1 MPSPTGVTSQTTDW
15 LRLSLSATSVAL
27 TVAALLT
34 IIVGWIGLAV
44 INQRSRSELEA
55 QLNAE
60 VDTSVFAVQLWLDDQ
75 RDVAQSWASEAGVQ
89 SEIASYVSL
98 PWVRAWD
105 RERAMAS
112 SELQHLRTR
121 LGGVCQAHGY
131 VGFMVLD
138 PQGLQIAALLDD
150 AVGKR
155 LNAAAQETLF
165 HTFQGEVL
173 VTRPYISSIP
183 LPDETG
189 ILRDHSPTMLVAA
202 PVKDLEGIVVAVLA
216 FRLRPEKQFAQALE
230 SGRPG
235 ESGETYAFDKQGL
248 LLSDSRFNDDLRQ
261 IGLIAQD
268 PSSRAVLSMEVRDPG
283 GNMLRGFRPSLPR
296 QTLPLTRMA
305 ASAVEGQNGVNSS
318 GYRDYRGV
326 PVVGAWRWLPTY
338 EFGVA
343 HEIDMAE
350 AYAPLYAIQKVF
362 LGWLGLFAA
371 ALLTSIVLQFR
382 RLRAERLRS
391 QTQEELAA
399 LSNRYQV
406 VLDSATQISIIA
418 TDMSGVITVFNAGA
432 ERMLQYRAED
442 VIGRMTPA
450 AIHLDSEVRDHGEQL
465 SREFGRSIQGFD
477 VFVEYARQGKFE
489 EREWTYI
496 RKDGSQ
502 LTVNLVVTALKD
514 SSGQLA
520 GFLGVAM
527 DMTERKQAE
536 LALGHERF
544 LLHTLMDN
552 LPDSIY
558 FKDDKSCFLR
568 INRAMA
574 QRFGISNPQ
583 AAVGKTDF
591 DFFAADHAKQVQAD
605 DQIVMT
611 TAEPIISKEERET
624 WPDGRRVWV
633 STSKLPLRDEEGEIA
648 GTFGISRDIS
658 ERKLADE
665 RFRLVVEASQ
675 NALLVVDR
683 LGKIVLVNS
692 QTERL
697 FGYAREEL
705 LGKSIEVL
713 VPPHIRGTHPK
724 LRDGYFARPQVR
736 AMGEGGELFGTR
748 KDGTTV
754 PVEIGL
760 SPLETEGGV
769 FALASIVDI
778 TARKAIEDSLR
789 SAKESAEAASRAK
802 TDFLANMS
810 HEIRTPMNAI
820 IGMTELVL
828 GTELPA
834 VQREYLTIVLESS
847 ESLLT
852 IINEVLDFS
861 KIEAG
866 KMELEN
872 VDFSLWDTV
881 GDAMKSLALRAHSRG
896 LELAY
901 HIGSEIPENLD
912 GDPIR
917 LRQVLMNLVG
927 NSVKFTERG
936 EILVDISCIDQ
947 KEVGV
952 LLRVA
957 VTDTGIGIPQEKQK
971 QIFDAFTQADSS
983 TTRRFGG
990 TGLGLAITSRIVSLM
1005 GGELQLES
1013 QPGVGSTFSFSV
1025 WFGRGQPRSTPGT
1038 RFATDL
1044 VKNVEVMI
1052 VDDNA
1057 TNRRILEEMV
1067 RSWKMK
1073 PLMEPSAASAIKH
1086 LQLRASAGNPIPL
1099 LLTDVHMPDMDGLAM
1114 VEVLR
1119 KNSSYTNLPVIVL
1132 SSGDRGTESNRCE
1145 RLGVAAH
1152 LMKPVKQSEL
1162 LTAIEDSLSAGGRTA
1177 PLQPIKAGDATPQI
1191 APLRILLAEDGLT
1204 NQKLAVALLT
1214 RWGHQVE
1221 VAANGQEAVHA
1232 YERENF
1238 DLILMDVQMPEMD
1251 GLEATACIRSLEK
1264 KTRRHIPIVAMTARA
1279 MKGDR
1284 EHCLEAGMDGYVA
1297 KPIRQKELYQ
1307 AIATYFP
1314 TLTNSS
1320 TRPTGIDWNHA
1331 LKAVEGDRQVQGEL
1345 VATFLQEGPQLL
1357 KDMEQGIQ
1365 TGDAP
1370 VVGRTA
1376 HTLKSNLKLFG
1387 AAPAAEIAKQI
1398 ECLGGQA
1405 QWEGMELL
1413 LADLRVQMRQ
1423 IIAELE
1429 SFQASPTESLGIK
1442 MSKEPRD

>member
-1 MPSPTGVTSQTTDW
+1 M
-15 LRLSLSATSVAL
+15 RLSLSATTVAL
-27 TVAALLT
+27 AVAALLT
-34 IIVGWIGLAV
+34 VIVGWIGLTV
-44 INQRSRSELEA
+44 INQRSRNELEA

-75 RDVAQSWASEAGVQ
+75 RHVAQSWASEAGVQ

-98 PWVRAWD
+98 PWVRGWD

-112 SELQHLRTR
+112 SELQHLRAR

-138 PQGLQIAALLDD
+138 RKGLQIAALLDD

-155 LNAAAQETLF
+155 LNAAAQETLLR
-165 HTFQGEVL
+165 TLQGEVL
-173 VTRPYISSIP
+173 VTRPYISSIS

-189 ILRDHSPTMLVAA
+189 ILRDRSPTMLVAA
-202 PVKDLEGIVVAVLA
+202 PVKDLEGTVVAVLA
-216 FRLRPEKQFAQALE
+216 FRLRPERQFAQALE

-268 PSSRAVLSMEVRDPG
+268 SASRAVLAVEVRDPG
-283 GNMLRGFRPSLPR
+283 GNMLSGFRPSLPR
-296 QTLPLTRMA
+296 QSLPLTRMA
-305 ASAVEGQNGVNSS
+305 ASAIEGQNGVDSS

-343 HEIDMAE
+343 HEIDQAE

-362 LGWLGLFAA
+362 LGWLGLFAT
-371 ALLTSIVLQFR
+371 ALLTSIVLQSR
-382 RLRAERLRS
+382 RLRAERLQLQS
-391 QTQEELAA
+391 QEALAVV
-399 LSNRYQV
+399 SNRYQV
-406 VLDSATQISIIA
+406 VLDSATKISIIA
-418 TDMSGVITVFNAGA
+418 TDMSGVVTVFNAGA
-432 ERMLQYRAED
+432 ERMLQYRAEE

-450 AIHLDSEVRDHGEQL
+450 AIHLESEVREHGEQL

-489 EREWTYI
+489 EREWTYV
-496 RKDGSQ
+496 RKDGTK

-514 SSGQLA
+514 PSGQMT

-527 DMTERKQAE
+527 DITERKQAE

-558 FKDDKSCFLR
+558 FKDNKSCFLR
-568 INRAMA
+568 INQAMA
-574 QRFGISNPQ
+574 RRFGLADPQ
-583 AAVGKTDF
+583 AAVGKTDS
-591 DFFAADHAKQVQAD
+591 DFFAADHASQVQAD
-605 DQIVMT
+605 DQKVMT
-611 TAEPIISKEERET
+611 TAEPILSKEERES

-633 STSKLPLRDEEGEIA
+633 STSKLPLRDEAGKIA
-648 GTFGISRDIS
+648 GTFGITRDIT

-683 LGKIVLVNS
+683 QGKIVLVNS

-705 LGKSIEVL
+705 LGESIELL
-713 VPPHIRGTHPK
+713 VPPHIRDTHPH

-736 AMGEGGELFGTR
+736 AMGEGGQLFGTR

-760 SPLETEGGV
+760 SPLETEGGI

-847 ESLLT
+847 ESLLS

-861 KIEAG
+861 KIEVG
-866 KMELEN
+866 KMELEI
-872 VDFSLWDTV
+872 VDFSLWDVV
-881 GDAMKSLALRAHSRG
+881 GDAMKSLSLRAHSLG

-901 HIGSEIPENLD
+901 HIASETPEMLQ

-917 LRQVLMNLVG
+917 LRQVLTNLVG
-927 NSVKFTERG
+927 NAVKFTEQG
-936 EILVDISCIDQ
+936 EILVDISCVEQRENGI
-947 KEVGV
+947 
-952 LLRVA
+952 LLRFA
-957 VTDTGIGIPQEKQK
+957 VTDTGIGIPPEKQK
-971 QIFDAFTQADSS
+971 HIFDAFTQADSS

-990 TGLGLAITSRIVSLM
+990 TGLGLAITSRFVSLM
-1005 GGELQLES
+1005 GGEIQLES
-1013 QPGVGSTFSFSV
+1013 QVGIGSTFSFSV
-1025 WFGRGQPRSTPGT
+1025 WFGRGQPQSTPGA
-1038 RFATDL
+1038 RFPTDL
-1044 VKNVEVMI
+1044 VRNVEVMI

-1086 LQLRASAGNPIPL
+1086 LQLRANAGNPIPL

-1114 VEVLR
+1114 VEELR
-1119 KNSSYTNLPVIVL
+1119 RISSYADLPVIVL
-1132 SSGDRGTESNRCE
+1132 SSGDRGTEADRCE

-1162 LTAIEDSLSAGGRTA
+1162 LTAIENSLSAGERTA
-1177 PLQPIKAGDATPQI
+1177 LLQPIKADGATPQI

-1221 VAANGQEAVHA
+1221 VAENGQEAVHA

-1238 DLILMDVQMPEMD
+1238 DLVLMDVQMPEMD

-1264 KTRRHIPIVAMTARA
+1264 KNGRHIPIVAMTARA
-1279 MKGDR
+1279 MTGDR
-1284 EHCLEAGMDGYVA
+1284 DNCLEAGMDGYVA
-1297 KPIRQKELYQ
+1297 KPIRQRDLYQ
-1307 AIATYFP
+1307 AIAKYFP
-1314 TLTNSS
+1314 TS
-1320 TRPTGIDWNHA
+1320 PTA
-1331 LKAVEGDRQVQGEL
+1331 EAVEVAVDWSEILNATGGDRQVLGDL
-1345 VATFLQEGPQLL
+1345 IATFLQEAPQLL
-1357 KDMEQGIQ
+1357 SDLEQGIRA
-1365 TGDAP
+1365 GDTTIVNRA
-1370 VVGRTA
+1370 A

-1387 AAPAAEIAKQI
+1387 AASVAEIAQRI
-1398 ECLGGQA
+1398 ELLDEKT
-1405 QWEGMELL
+1405 QWGDIEPL
-1413 LADLRVQMRQ
+1413 LADLKNRLGLFS
-1423 IIAELE
+1423 AELK
-1429 SFQASPTESLGIK
+1429 SLQASVSESN
-1442 MSKEPRD
+1442 